1 MLDYL
6 REGNRRFVNNQ
17 PLAKDYYQERDQLK
31 NGQNPHAV
39 IVTCSDS
46 RIPVGHIFDEAFGKF
61 FVIRTAGN
69 IIDTIELGS
78 IEFAVGELNTSL
90 LLILGHRKC
99 GAIQVAI
106 DDYPLH
112 SKNLDAIIEKVKP
125 AVTEA
130 KVHHNNYDD
139 VWEDAIKRNV
149 LNQVDYILENSIIV
163 KNLADENKLKI
174 ITGIY
179 DIETGVV
186 EFINCTNQ

>member
-6 REGNRRFVNNQ
+6 REGNRRFVNNE
-17 PLAKDYYQERDQLK
+17 PIAKDYYQERDQLK

-69 IIDTIELGS
+69 II
-78 IEFAVGELNTSL
+78 NTSL

-125 AVTEA
+125 AVIEA
-130 KVHHNNYDD
+130 KENFDNYDAI
-139 VWEDAIKRNV
+139 WEDAIKRNV

-163 KNLADENKLKI
+163 KNLADDNKLKI